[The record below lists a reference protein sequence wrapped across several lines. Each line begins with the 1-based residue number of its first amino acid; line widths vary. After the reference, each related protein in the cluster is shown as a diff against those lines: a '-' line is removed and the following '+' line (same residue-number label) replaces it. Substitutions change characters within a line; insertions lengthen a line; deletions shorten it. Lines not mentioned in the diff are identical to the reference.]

1 MNRKDEPADGVTT
14 GNPRASRNGIIVY
27 ATHGQIDFLPRCF
40 RPLEGRLLIA
50 DMSISC
56 TDTRLI
62 DNQQQVDDTIGTLG
76 RKQRI
81 LIESAIFQIFE
92 VKLIW
97 QITPAD
103 GISNGDVVNR
113 QNGEMQLKNRVTRAI
128 DSRNRIKIDTGFI
141 QQLTTEPI
149 GGSA

>member
-1 MNRKDEPADGVTT
+1 
-14 GNPRASRNGIIVY
+14 
-27 ATHGQIDFLPRCF
+27 
-40 RPLEGRLLIA
+40 
-50 DMSISC
+50 MSISC

-62 DNQQQVDDTIGTLG
+62 DNQEQVDDTIRTLG

-81 LIESAIFQIFE
+81 FIESAIFQISA
-92 VKLIW
+92 VKLIDLS
-97 QITPAD
+97 PAD